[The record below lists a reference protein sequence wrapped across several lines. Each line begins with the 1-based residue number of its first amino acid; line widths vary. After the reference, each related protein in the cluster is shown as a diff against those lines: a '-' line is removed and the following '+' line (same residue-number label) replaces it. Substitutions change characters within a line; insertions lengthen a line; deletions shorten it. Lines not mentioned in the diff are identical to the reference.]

1 MTNPHEGAVASF
13 GGDVTTVLDTPH
25 SEAPPATLEE
35 ARNQPG
41 RAEAVEAITKRIEAE
56 GIKYVF
62 FQQVSITGRVMGKGV
77 VAAFFP
83 QVAMKVYQLVYG
95 APASLFT
102 DRAGNYI
109 GFGPEE
115 SE

>member
-41 RAEAVEAITKRIEAE
+41 RREQIEAITRLIEAE
-56 GIKYVF
+56 GIK
-62 FQQVSITGRVMGKGV
+62 
-77 VAAFFP
+77 
-83 QVAMKVYQLVYG
+83 
-95 APASLFT
+95 
-102 DRAGNYI
+102 
-109 GFGPEE
+109 
-115 SE
+115 